1 MWSVLAIGLCNSIMF
16 PTIFSL
22 ALRDLGP
29 TTSQGAGWLCTAIV
43 GGAVLPLI
51 QGLLADSWG
60 LRLALLL
67 PLLCYSLIALF
78 GWQCSRWDKH

>member
-1 MWSVLAIGLCNSIMF
+1 
-16 PTIFSL
+16 
-22 ALRDLGP
+22 
-29 TTSQGAGWLCTAIV
+29 
-43 GGAVLPLI
+43 LI